1 MNLYIALD
9 VILTIPDPLI
19 LVKREKRKKSRKTEE
34 SQW

>member
-19 LVKREKRKKSRKTEE
+19 LVKSAIAPIYRKMKFDF
-34 SQW
+34 